1 MEINILY
8 KAESLDDFSLQLKK
22 VIQYFDAKIFKKP
35 AKVSIL
41 KSKSFLEKG
50 AAASSTK
57 KWFFK
62 LLGLP
67 DDYFIFRESK
77 HLENLS
83 KLEFGA
89 ICCGLHEVRHRFQHY
104 NNGCLISPAFTR
116 RNTEY
121 FSKKMIDYLY
131 QNTYSRYGEDRK
143 TFEREFDASLLE
155 SIVSLN
161 CRNNKMTTEIVM
173 ELITCN
179 QENIESIM
187 LKLL

>member
-35 AKVSIL
+35 AKVSIREG
-41 KSKSFLEKG
+41 KFFLGKG

-57 KWFFK
+57 KWLFR
-62 LLGLP
+62 LLGMS

-77 HLENLS
+77 HLEDLS

-89 ICCGLHEVRHRFQHY
+89 ICCGMHEVRHRFQHY
-104 NNGCLISPAFTR
+104 NNRCLISPSFAR
-116 RNTEY
+116 KNTKY
-121 FSKKMIDYLY
+121 FSKKMVDYLY
-131 QNTYSRYGEDRK
+131 ESTYSRYGKDKK
-143 TFEREFDASLLE
+143 TFEREFDAYLLE

-161 CRNNKMTTEIVM
+161 CKNYKMTTEVVT

-187 LKLL
+187 LKL